1 MNKKLQDLSTLLKIK
16 LFKKRDLLETLKKEL
31 LHIETQ
37 IQYLQEQIAQFSEAR
52 HKRFLSRSYTCAYDK
67 YLEHLQREQTS
78 LYKQRMALN
87 AQLHNSY
94 IDIQKHI
101 DRIKI
106 IEKIRI
112 NKYPLK
118 SANN

>member
-67 YLEHLQREQTS
+67 HLEHLQREQTS
-78 LYKQRMALN
+78 LYKQRMTLN
-87 AQLHNSY
+87 TRLHDSY
-94 IDIQKHI
+94 IDLQKHI
-101 DRIKI
+101 NQRKI
-106 IEKIRI
+106 IEKIRTS
-112 NKYPLK
+112 KYPIK